1 MKEVRIEGVEGD
13 RAMFDGIMTSPSL
26 RRKRGNE
33 DKTSDNGK
41 EVVGQRKQDITI
53 STWLEDNG
61 SLKSFLNGREEED
74 SA

>member
-13 RAMFDGIMTSPSL
+13 RAMFDGIMISPSL